1 MSSLT
6 RLLYPLPA
14 ARSCRSY
21 SSVRTYSSF
30 FSSKPGGGRYFNSAK
45 PPKVVPPVSKK
56 DRQPTSTASSSG
68 GTVDD
73 ISSSSSSSSSSTPC
87 DNTPDEAPEQ
97 SSPNFAR
104 VSIPPPSVS
113 PPYVHPILGDKD
125 FKLHQFFSLHRPL
138 LLLNNPQSIL
148 DSAPATHIFSV
159 SPPSSNTNKVVDEF
173 SNAEVSYEADAE
185 TARSLS
191 RAMTMNRLGAAVDW
205 EATLQRLGLASNVA
219 NQAELD
225 KEYRDVMMESTKR
238 KRRKKMKKHKLKK
251 RRRLTRQQRHNQ
263 R

>member
-159 SPPSSNTNKVVDEF
+159 SPPSSNTNKVVD
-173 SNAEVSYEADAE
+173 D
-185 TARSLS
+185 